1 MASLWSLL
9 TLVHLIG
16 LSLSIGAA
24 SVKLSLLLK
33 CQSDPSFASTYT
45 KVVKTITR
53 FIVIGIGLL
62 TLSGIGW
69 IILGFP
75 FSGLLVAKIVVVVL
89 VWILGP
95 TIDNA
100 IEPKFL
106 KLASAPDTL
115 SSPEFAAVSKRYLTA
130 EIVATA
136 LLFAALLLGWLL

>member
-9 TLVHLIG
+9 ALVHLIG

-33 CQSDPSFASTYT
+33 CRSDPSFASTYAN
-45 KVVKTITR
+45 VVKPITR

-69 IILGFP
+69 LLLGYP
-75 FSGLLVAKIVVVVL
+75 FSGLLVAKLVVVVFL
-89 VWILGP
+89 WILGP
-95 TIDNA
+95 MIDNA

-106 KLASAPDTL
+106 KLASAPDAP
-115 SSPEFAAVSKRYLTA
+115 SSPAFAAVSKRYLTV
-130 EIVATA
+130 E
-136 LLFAALLLGWLL
+136 